1 MFEVGKQVMC
11 INDDDFKMISPSP
24 KLGEPYTI
32 DMVINDG
39 ICECCNQP
47 KMFLGFQGLYMTN
60 VGGPVIWDSIC
71 FKLLDDIDI
80 EEIIKEQLI
89 EQI

>member
-47 KMFLGFQGLYMTN
+47 KMFLRF